1 MIFADL
7 DAAVAASIS
16 GGAEIRRRTF
26 RGPTGRGARIRYADG
41 PLVEYLEHHPSPDD
55 VDRSGGPSQSRIRC
69 RDGGLP
75 LALATGPRTKTTGSA

>member
-7 DAAVAASIS
+7 DAAVAARMS

-41 PLVEYLEHHPSPDD
+41 PLVEYLERPWSWQPHIP
-55 VDRSGGPSQSRIRC
+55 VNGKV
-69 RDGGLP
+69 
-75 LALATGPRTKTTGSA
+75 A